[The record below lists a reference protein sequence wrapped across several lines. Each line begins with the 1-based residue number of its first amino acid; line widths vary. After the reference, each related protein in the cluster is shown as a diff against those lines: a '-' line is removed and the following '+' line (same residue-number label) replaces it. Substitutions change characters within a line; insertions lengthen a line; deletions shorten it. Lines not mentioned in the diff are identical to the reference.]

1 MLTKLLKRYTS
12 TLYVQIWEDRL
23 KVIDSARNKSFDD
36 SPIVVIQTQ
45 DSGRK
50 VISSIGKSAAISLKP
65 NEIAVNPFSH
75 PRALLS
81 DFYVGE
87 KLLQHA
93 FKSIS
98 NAKFLRPRPKVI
110 IHPMEKT
117 EGGLTAIEKR
127 AFTELALGA
136 GAVAIKIHVGKT
148 LDISEL
154 EFDTFQ
160 DEIKIESYSEEASQ
174 TTSNVATLLV
184 YLVIVIIAVWYF
196 GN

>member
-1 MLTKLLKRYTS
+1 MLTSLRKRFTS
-12 TLYVQIWEDRL
+12 TFYVQIWEDRL
-23 KVIDSARNKSFDD
+23 KVMDSAKNKSFDD
-36 SPIVVIQTQ
+36 SPIVVIQTH
-45 DSGRK
+45 DSGKK
-50 VISSIGKSAAISLKP
+50 VISGIGKNAAISLKP

-148 LDISEL
+148 LDITEL

-160 DEIKIESYSEEASQ
+160 DEIKIESYIEEASQ